1 MTSVRRSL
9 KLTLLRA
16 CAELTFTC
24 RTLAHY
30 SIHPAS
36 MGNRTIF
43 LVNNTLHCISNAK
56 GICQNLR
63 TCPKGRRSFE
73 QLLFFFSSSLFLF
86 TVWNKNNVN
95 QLAFIL
101 DLSAS
106 VRFGR
111 LFIVTL
117 LHSLWELSLVHEY
130 KAILFVD

>member
-1 MTSVRRSL
+1 MPKGSVRTYGHVRKVGEVLNS
-9 KLTLLRA
+9 
-16 CAELTFTC
+16 CCFF
-24 RTLAHY
+24 
-30 SIHPAS
+30 
-36 MGNRTIF
+36 F
-43 LVNNTLHCISNAK
+43 L
-56 GICQNLR
+56 
-63 TCPKGRRSFE
+63 
-73 QLLFFFSSSLFLF
+73 LLFFCSLSG
-86 TVWNKNNVN
+86 TKTHNVN